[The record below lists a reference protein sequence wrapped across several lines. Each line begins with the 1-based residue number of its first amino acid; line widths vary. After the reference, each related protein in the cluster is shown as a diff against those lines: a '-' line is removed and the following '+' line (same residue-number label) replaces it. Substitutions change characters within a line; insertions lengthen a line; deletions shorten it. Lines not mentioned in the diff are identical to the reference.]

1 MSTANPAENSL
12 SPVPEARRGY
22 PFRRLFIGI
31 FMLAMLWLS
40 FWAAVF
46 IGVAQFVLRAFDP
59 DASEDLRSFGGRLG
73 LYMGEVVGY
82 MTFARETAPFP
93 FAAFPRA

>member
-1 MSTANPAENSL
+1 MTTANTAENSL
-12 SPVPEARRGY
+12 QSAPETRRGY
-22 PFRRLFIGI
+22 PFRKLFIAV

-46 IGVAQFVLRAFDP
+46 VGLAQFVLRAFDS
-59 DASEDLRSFGGRLG
+59 DASEDLRGFGGRLG
-73 LYMGEVVGY
+73 LYMGEVVAY

-93 FAAFPRA
+93 FTAFPRA